1 MIRILLC
8 DDQEIV
14 TEGLHL
20 ILETDPEL
28 RIVGAASNGA
38 QAVEMAAVLQ
48 PDLVLMD
55 LKMPGMNGVRAT
67 RAIRR
72 AQPAVAVLVLTTFDD
87 DSWVLD
93 AIRSGASGYL
103 LKDTSRDRL
112 IEAIKDTVA
121 GKTHVDPQVAGK
133 LLQQI
138 AQRDPAPEPLALVE
152 PLTKREVDVLRL
164 MTEGLS
170 YMEIAGRLFLSEG
183 TVRNYAS
190 SIFAKMGVADRMQ
203 AVVTALREGVVLS
216 LKPEARNSK

>member
-138 AQRDPAPEPLALVE
+138 APRDPAPEPLALVE

>member
-121 GKTHVDPQVAGK
+121 GKTHVDPQVDGK